1 MIINNYMERNTPQK
15 QKVLDYLK
23 SVYSHPSAETVYFA
37 VKKVLPNISKATV
50 YRILK
55 NSVERKETQE
65 IPAEVS
71 RYDGNASSHAH
82 FICENCNRIYDLKD
96 FCQDCSILR
105 NKKTKVG
112 KINRYTVNFYG
123 ICKKCS

>member
-1 MIINNYMERNTPQK
+1 MIINNIMERRTPQK

-23 SVYSHPSAETVYFA
+23 GVYIHPSAQIVYFA
-37 VKKVLPNISKATV
+37 VKKKVPNISKATV

-55 NSVERKETQE
+55 NLVVKKEIQE

-71 RYDGNASSHAH
+71 RYDGDNSSHAH
-82 FICENCNRIYDLKD
+82 FICEKCNRIYDLKD
-96 FCQDCSILR
+96 FCQDCTILK

-112 KINRYTVNFYG
+112 KINKYTVNFYG
-123 ICKKCS
+123 ICKKC